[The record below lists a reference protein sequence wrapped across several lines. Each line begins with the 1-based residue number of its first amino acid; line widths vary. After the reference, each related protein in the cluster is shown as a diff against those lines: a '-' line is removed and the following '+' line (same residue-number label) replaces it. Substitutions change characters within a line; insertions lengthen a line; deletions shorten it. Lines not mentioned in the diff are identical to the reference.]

1 MATSFKPK
9 NANATSQ
16 VRDDNFNAPVPR
28 GGSRKARVS
37 LIVDLG
43 IQARDD
49 FEDPI
54 TKELKPQKPC
64 QQVVMFADLTSD
76 VVDYGAIGKAPYRL
90 MLNGVFDRK
99 IKGINFTATAPKDAK
114 GNIMQGKPWGF
125 HPASLLTK
133 VAKAVKKPEV
143 ITSMD
148 ITQLLDIP
156 LMVTVD
162 VSEKAS
168 GKMNAKGEEIIY
180 KNVNYKGC
188 SEVPLDDNDEPIVV
202 APLQCKPMCITFD
215 DVQPNQI
222 KFIRKNVLEL
232 IKQATNFEGSQMQK
246 AIELFEAGAFDE
258 DENSEVSNVV
268 KSEDVKHAG
277 KAVNVPKKVIV
288 KDIEPSDCPF

>member
-16 VRDDNFNAPVPR
+16 MRDENFNVPVPR

-43 IQARDD
+43 IQNRDD
-49 FEDPI
+49 FEDPV

-76 VVDYGAIGKAPYRL
+76 VVDYGGSIGKAPYRL
-90 MLNGVFDRK
+90 MLNGQFDRK

-133 VAKAVKKPEV
+133 VAKAVNKPEV

-162 VSEKAS
+162 VKETAS

-188 SEVPLDDNDEPIVV
+188 SEVPLDDNDEPITV

-215 DVQPNQI
+215 DAQPSQI
-222 KFIRKNVLEL
+222 KFIRKNVLEM

-258 DENSEVSNVV
+258 DDFAEETPKVEAKPNTPAKPAAKRPS
-268 KSEDVKHAG
+268 
-277 KAVNVPKKVIV
+277 VPA
-288 KDIEPSDCPF
+288 DDMDSPF

>member
-9 NANATSQ
+9 NANSSSQ
-16 VRDDNFNAPVPR
+16 VRDDNFNAPAPR

-43 IQARDD
+43 IQERED
-49 FEDPI
+49 FEDKA
-54 TKELKPQKPC
+54 TGDVKPQKPC

-76 VVDYGAIGKAPYRL
+76 VVDYGGAIGKAPYRL

-215 DVQPNQI
+215 DVQPSQI

-258 DENSEVSNVV
+258 DDSEVETPKVEQKVVV
-268 KSEDVKHAG
+268 KPAAKRPPVKVTEEFED
-277 KAVNVPKKVIV
+277 
-288 KDIEPSDCPF
+288 SPF

>member
-9 NANATSQ
+9 NANSTSQ
-16 VRDDNFNAPVPR
+16 FKDDNFNSPVPR
-28 GGSRKARVS
+28 GGSRKARIS

-43 IQARDD
+43 IQERDD
-49 FEDPI
+49 FEDAV

-64 QQVVMFADLTSD
+64 QQVVVFADLTSD
-76 VVDYGAIGKAPYRL
+76 VVDYGGNIGKAPYRL
-90 MLNGVFDRK
+90 MLNGQFDRK

-114 GNIMQGKPWGF
+114 GNILAGKPWGF

-133 VAKAVKKPEV
+133 VAKAVKKHDV

-156 LMVTVD
+156 LMITVD
-162 VSEKAS
+162 VNEKNS
-168 GKMNAKGEEIIY
+168 GKLNAKGEEIIY

-202 APLQCKPMCITFD
+202 AELQCKPLCITFD
-215 DVQPNQI
+215 DAQPQQI
-222 KFIRKNVLEL
+222 KFIRKAVLEL
-232 IKQATNFEGSQMQK
+232 IKQATNYEGSQMQK

-258 DENSEVSNVV
+258 DETETKVATKEAPKVT
-268 KSEDVKHAG
+268 
-277 KAVNVPKKVIV
+277 KAVTKPKAKPVF
-288 KDIEPSDCPF
+288 DEDDGSDPLPF